1 MMLLLAVPVCGWLV
15 VRRLLHE
22 SSPLLALA
30 LTGMLSCLTWLS
42 LANLSLAT
50 SLSALP
56 FALAIA
62 YLGKRTS
69 SPPPL
74 EKPDFSWPTT
84 VFLTWVGMI
93 IFGYTA
99 AFQNLYLEDDY
110 WIHFPL
116 MGLLKSDG
124 LPVLHPFFAE
134 IEMHGH
140 YGRDLLVAT
149 LARLA
154 HAPILPTLFWSQIL
168 MQLCSLLSLIGLT
181 WRSTRNELSTCLA
194 VLFVF
199 VGINVG
205 GRGGLMDCFQ
215 NNNSFAYAVTL
226 TMLHLVFLV
235 YDRATTPRIVTAG
248 LCLGV
253 FALVYETHFGLVGLV
268 LLGLVLATRRREFAA
283 IGALGL
289 VLAAVAGGPITHL
302 VQERLHPTQREW
314 TPGELNQH
322 QVIKLTFPKK
332 ELFQIQLAYGSY
344 QRKSCA
350 YAVLPALDRFTT
362 IAAGTPYRP
371 IWSWDVLMI
380 HWLPTLLAPLS
391 LLVLARSPPNPLGLA
406 FLGFGAVAFLTP
418 ALVHFGPIY
427 EFEYFRWQ
435 FAAGFGFA
443 AAFGMAAGLALKDAS
458 GPLKVAVVV
467 LLVSLEVAPSLLLFV
482 LPLGRDLQA
491 RGSLADLVRPRSQ
504 VVQLGALGHQLG
516 NFNYID
522 YVAARTLKK
531 MSEPGQNLIVN
542 ASCGSSWDLF
552 FESTLIA
559 LSGRRSVGHSLPWPQ
574 EPVGTPP
581 YHRSLPAHAFWVAPS
596 ETLLGQLQVDFV
608 YLRPGA
614 DQQFELRRWFDSHCD
629 LAWAYGDYRI
639 WRTGVPH
646 QPLRGV
652 AATKSQVKPPKLRG
666 IPEQLPTADPF
677 EFSLESTGQTWAW
690 AIVPAEAGPEAV
702 DLHEVVSWVEGPC
715 LGVTPPVAGAFE
727 LRLFEVKNGLL
738 YPTDEAVRLEV
749 RERIPPGP

>member
-1 MMLLLAVPVCGWLV
+1 MILLLAVPVCGWLV

-22 SSPLLALA
+22 SSPLLAVA
-30 LTGMLSCLTWLS
+30 LTGMLSCLTWLA
-42 LANLSLAT
+42 LANLGLAGNLT
-50 SLSALP
+50 ALP
-56 FALAIA
+56 LGLAIA
-62 YLGKRTS
+62 YLAKRTS
-69 SPPPL
+69 APAL

-84 VFLTWVGMI
+84 IFLAGMGMVV
-93 IFGYTA
+93 FGYTA

-154 HAPILPTLFWSQIL
+154 QAPILPTLFWVQLL

-181 WRSTRNELSTCLA
+181 WRSTRNELSTCLT

-235 YDRATTPRIVTAG
+235 YDQATTSRVVTAG
-248 LCLGV
+248 GCLGG

-268 LLGLVLATRRREFAA
+268 LVGLLVVTRRREFAA
-283 IGALGL
+283 IGAIGL
-289 VLAAVAGGPITHL
+289 VLAAVGGGPITHL
-302 VQERLHPTQREW
+302 VQERLHPTQRDW

-332 ELFQIQLAYGSY
+332 ELFQIQLARGNY

-350 YAVLPALDRFTT
+350 YAVLPAFDRIAT
-362 IAAGTPYRP
+362 IADGTPYRP

-391 LLVLARSPPNPLGLA
+391 LLVLARSPTHALGLA
-406 FLGFGAVAFLTP
+406 FWGFGAAAFLTP

-443 AAFGMAAGLALKDAS
+443 AALGMAAGLALKAAS
-458 GPLKVAVVV
+458 GPVKAAVVA
-467 LLVSLEVAPSLLLFV
+467 LLVSLEVAPSLLLFA
-482 LPLGRDLQA
+482 LPLGRDVRA

-504 VVQLGALGHQLG
+504 VLQLGALGHQLG
-516 NFNYID
+516 HFSYTD
-522 YVAARTLKK
+522 YAAARALKK
-531 MSEPGQNLIVN
+531 MSEPGQNVIVN
-542 ASCGSSWDLF
+542 APCGSSWDLH

-581 YHRSLPAHAFWVAPS
+581 YHRSLPAQAFWVAPS
-596 ETLLGQLQVDFV
+596 QALLGQLQVDFV

-614 DQQFELRRWFDSHCD
+614 EHQFALRHWFDSHCD
-629 LAWAYGDYRI
+629 LVWAHGDYRI

-652 AATKSQVKPPKLRG
+652 AATKSQLTPPRPRGLPAQLR
-666 IPEQLPTADPF
+666 TADPF

-690 AIVPAEAGPEAV
+690 AIVPADAKPEAV
-702 DLHEVVSWVEGPC
+702 DLHEVVTWVDGPC
-715 LGVTPPVAGAFE
+715 LGVTPPVNGTFE
-727 LRLFEVKNGLL
+727 LRLFEVENGLL
-738 YPTDEAVRLEV
+738 HPTDEAVRLEV
-749 RERIPPGP
+749 RERTPTLP